1 MNNDNFPILLVEDSS
16 HDITAVERSWK
27 RFNILN
33 PLHVV
38 HNGEECLNWLYQ
50 RGDYAS
56 PKDAPRPGL
65 ILLDLNMPKMGGI
78 EVLEHIRNAEED
90 WLNRLTV
97 VVLTTSRTDEDQVN
111 SHNLGVNAYIMKPVG
126 FDNFAEAIRT
136 IQVFWQLVELP
147 DR

>member
-16 HDITAVERSWK
+16 HDITAVQRSWK

-38 HNGEECLNWLYQ
+38 NNGEECLNYLYQ
-50 RGDYAS
+50 RGKYAS
-56 PKDAPRPGL
+56 HKDAPRPGL
-65 ILLDLNMPKMGGI
+65 VLLDLNMPKMGGI
-78 EVLEHIRNAEED
+78 DVLKHIRNADED
-90 WLNRLTV
+90 WLNRLSV
-97 VVLTTSRTDEDQVN
+97 VVLTTSKTDEDKVN

>member
-1 MNNDNFPILLVEDSS
+1 MNTDNFPILLVEDSS
-16 HDITAVERSWK
+16 HDITAVERAWK
-27 RFNILN
+27 RYNILN

-38 HNGEECLNWLYQ
+38 HNGEECLNYLYQ
-50 RGDYAS
+50 RGEYAP

-65 ILLDLNMPKMGGI
+65 ILLDLNMPKLGGI

-90 WLNRLTV
+90 WLNRLSV
-97 VVLTTSRTDEDQVN
+97 VVLTTSKLDEDQVN
-111 SHNLGVNAYIMKPVG
+111 SYNLGVNAFIMKPVG

-136 IQVFWQLVELP
+136 IHVFWQLVELP